1 MLERYGFHAL
11 EGLQCQ
17 VERRAGGET
26 GVRVVQCLAR
36 AAVWQAAAAGRWS
49 HELAD
54 RALAAIAAGP
64 GRLDPDQVEDPHL
77 FLLEY
82 NDGCCYPFNPV
93 ITTPRI
99 ISRWARKKT
108 VRVGMTMRKDMA
120 IISGIWVL

>member
-54 RALAAIAAGP
+54 RALAAIADGP
-64 GRLDPDQVEDPHL
+64 SQLDPDQVEDPHL

-82 NDGCCYPFNPV
+82 NDGLQAAV
-93 ITTPRI
+93 LML
-99 ISRWARKKT
+99 
-108 VRVGMTMRKDMA
+108 GD
-120 IISGIWVL
+120 SGYVQNFA